1 MEIIDYLK
9 SKSFLFSDAVVINF
23 GLEKHSIRNVIELSR
38 LYEKI
43 LDNYDIK
50 NQKAAFIVS
59 SEMNIF
65 ELTFFLALIQK
76 NVVPYVMDENCEV
89 SELKKII
96 DNEKLA
102 NVFSYS
108 NKKFPFDTIN
118 IKRMNKSKDK
128 IKNIDEDIN
137 SDKLAV
143 FCKDNNILT
152 IDDVIYTDEVIDS
165 LENNGFYSSIVTD
178 MPLTYM
184 NIKYV
189 INAIKKAI
197 NIYSLKDY
205 ETLKNLKILKKIQ
218 PEIVC
223 MSNSMVLELMLDSK
237 YLEDYLNNTRYIS
250 FSSDVDDAYKEK
262 LLNEI
267 KTKQKKL
274 G

>member
-9 SKSFLFSDAVVINF
+9 SKSYIFSDAVVINF
-23 GLEKHSIRNVIELSR
+23 GLEKYSIRNVIELSR

-102 NVFSYS
+102 NVFSSS

-137 SDKLAV
+137 SDKLAF
-143 FCKDNNILT
+143 FCKDNILT
-152 IDDVIYTDEVIDS
+152 IDDVIYSDEVIDS

-178 MPLTYM
+178 MPLTYT
-184 NIKYV
+184 NIKYI

-197 NIYSLKDY
+197 HIYSLKDY
-205 ETLKNLKILKKIQ
+205 ETLKNLKILKTHRLSEVIIQ
-218 PEIVC
+218 KSEVF
-223 MSNSMVLELMLDSK
+223 L
-237 YLEDYLNNTRYIS
+237 T
-250 FSSDVDDAYKEK
+250 F
-262 LLNEI
+262 
-267 KTKQKKL
+267 
-274 G
+274 